1 MKIGLLEDRLSRMVQ
16 FSHFDLSK
24 EIAIEIITDSDL
36 VLLLKSIEAGNFD
49 RLDLYSCI
57 ILHRSALSNP
67 QRDAV
72 KSYCHKHQKP
82 LVYFSGGISTS
93 TYNDDLFPFLNINSK
108 DLYSGSLRLF
118 IDDLEKTKKINLLV
132 LQFGSKWILNL
143 LLSFRDRLNRLE
155 QLENQTVIRVTNIDI
170 NNFIK
175 DILVNDHNLEWL
187 LDSYETVTNE
197 HLTQMRKIVDS
208 IIIDSI

>member
-1 MKIGLLEDRLSRMVQ
+1 MKIALLEDRLSRMAQ
-16 FSHFDLSK
+16 FSNFDLSK
-24 EIAIEIITDSDL
+24 EIVIEIITDINL
-36 VLLLKSIEAGNFD
+36 VSLLESIEAGNLD
-49 RLDLYSCI
+49 RLNPYNCI
-57 ILHRSALSNP
+57 ILHRSALSNS

-72 KSYCHKHQKP
+72 KNYCHTHQKP

-93 TYNDDLFPFLNINSK
+93 TFNDYFFPFLHINSK

-118 IDDLEKTKKINLLV
+118 IDDLEKTKQINLLV

-155 QLENQTVIRVTNIDI
+155 QLKNQTVIRVTNIDI

-175 DILVNDHNLEWL
+175 DILVNDYNLEWL
-187 LDSYETVTNE
+187 LNSYETVTNE